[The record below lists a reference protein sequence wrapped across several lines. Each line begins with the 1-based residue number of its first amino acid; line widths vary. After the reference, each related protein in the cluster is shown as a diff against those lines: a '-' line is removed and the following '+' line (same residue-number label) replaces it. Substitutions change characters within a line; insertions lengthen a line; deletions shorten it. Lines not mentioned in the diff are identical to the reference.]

1 MTQSSAEERRAQI
14 VRAAAQLFE
23 RKGYHNTGM
32 DDIAE
37 AVGLRKPTLYHYVKS
52 KAEIVVWI
60 HNDVMYPLLQRL
72 ETNVAK
78 GIDPREGL
86 RQTVTDILEI
96 METKPGH
103 LRVYFENHRELPDAL
118 QSEAVHQRDRYEGLV
133 ESLIEDGIKRG
144 IFRKTRVRLT
154 ALALFGITNWSYQ
167 WYRAGGALDHTAVAD
182 QLLDIFLHGVEQPQQ
197 PTIP

>member
-1 MTQSSAEERRAQI
+1 MTQSSADERRRQI

-60 HNDVMYPLLQRL
+60 HNDVMQPLMQRL
-72 ETNVAK
+72 EANVAN
-78 GIDPREGL
+78 GVDPRDGL
-86 RQTVTDILEI
+86 RQVVVDILEI

-103 LRVYFENHRELPDAL
+103 LRVYFENHRELPTDL
-118 QSEAVHQRDRYEGLV
+118 QSEAVRQRDRYEGLV
-133 ESLIEDGIKRG
+133 GSLIEEGIRRG

-154 ALALFGITNWSYQ
+154 TLALFGITNWSYQ
-167 WYRAGGALDHTAVAD
+167 WYRAGGELGHSAVAD
-182 QLLDIFLHGVEQPQQ
+182 QLLDIFLHGIEQPQH
-197 PTIP
+197 